1 MWLILN
7 KISRFMSEK
16 IKMKM
21 ETPIKE
27 EYLDSDLPSR
37 SEKGK
42 F

>member
-1 MWLILN
+1 
-7 KISRFMSEK
+7 MSEK
-16 IKMKM
+16 IRMRK

-27 EYLDSDLPSR
+27 EYLGSDFPSR